1 MLTGRIA
8 PFLQEIGAIG
18 HVSRAVYVSPGLMAE
33 LTISLQSHLLNA
45 RRYTRCSSVDKD
57 R

>member
-1 MLTGRIA
+1 
-8 PFLQEIGAIG
+8 
-18 HVSRAVYVSPGLMAE
+18 VYVSPGLMAE